1 MAHILE
7 NQPNAA
13 IYADIVPDI
22 VERVEDQDDENENN
36 YIEEINPIIESISV
50 SLGNIHLLSEKA
62 KEWISRYALEYNKL
76 VLKYNHRFV
85 ITETLRHGEYNV
97 LYPGP
102 IYEPIQELWE
112 LNIIVVN
119 DMGEYILDF
128 IKTYTHII
136 GNFDRIGYTNDI

>member
-7 NQPNAA
+7 NQPNANMVPD
-13 IYADIVPDI
+13 IYADILPDM
-22 VERVEDQDDENENN
+22 VERIEDQYDN

-50 SLGNIHLLSEKA
+50 SLGNTHLLS
-62 KEWISRYALEYNKL
+62 KEARNWISRYADEYNKL
-76 VLKYNHRFV
+76 FRKYKHQFV
-85 ITETLRHGEYNV
+85 ITETLRYGEYNV

-119 DMGEYILDF
+119 QMGIYILDF

-136 GNFDRIGYTNDI
+136 GDVERIGYTNDI

>member
-1 MAHILE
+1 ME
-7 NQPNAA
+7 NNP
-13 IYADIVPDI
+13 
-22 VERVEDQDDENENN
+22 EDENN
-36 YIEEINPIIESISV
+36 YIEQINPIVESISV
-50 SLGNIHLLSEKA
+50 TLGNVNFLSEKA
-62 KEWISRYALEYNKL
+62 QEWISRYSDEYNRL
-76 VLKYNHRFV
+76 VLKYKHSFV
-85 ITETLRHGEYNV
+85 ITETLRYGEECNV

-136 GNFDRIGYTNDI
+136 GDVERIGYTNDI